1 MSNVSTE
8 LENYNIA
15 IFGNSVNDFGV
26 KCEKSQDALVT
37 RVESSYFVLIPNL
50 KFRSCI
56 YSSGYFRHRKGA
68 SLKPFILNEITWS
81 F

>member
-1 MSNVSTE
+1 MLTE
-8 LENYNIA
+8 LENYNFA
-15 IFGNSVNDFGV
+15 IFGNFVNNFGM
-26 KCEKSQDALVT
+26 KYEKSQDTLLTHVQ
-37 RVESSYFVLIPNL
+37 SSCFVLIPNL
-50 KFRSCI
+50 KFKSCT